1 MKQNFTRK
9 ERSTITYGILC
20 LVLLL
25 VVMQLWL
32 LSATMNAYL
41 GGDGSVIWPAALAST
56 VCFLFNARLLYF
68 VNRSSTSSNVSLS
81 SITLARKKIT
91 K

>member
-1 MKQNFTRK
+1 MKPHFTRK
-9 ERSTITYGILC
+9 QRGPIIYGILC

-41 GGDGSVIWPAALAST
+41 GGDESVIWPALLAST
-56 VCFLFNARLLYF
+56 ACFLFNARLLF
-68 VNRSSTSSNVSLS
+68 VVKAMNESGVRGH
-81 SITLARKKIT
+81 
-91 K
+91 

>member
-1 MKQNFTRK
+1 MKPHFTRK
-9 ERSTITYGILC
+9 QRSTIVYGILC
-20 LVLLL
+20 LVLFL

-41 GGDGSVIWPAALAST
+41 GGDESVIWPAALAST

-68 VNRSSTSSNVSLS
+68 VRTMQQP
-81 SITLARKKIT
+81 T
-91 K
+91 KRN

>member
-1 MKQNFTRK
+1 MKQPFTRNQ
-9 ERSTITYGILC
+9 RSTIVYGILC
-20 LVLLL
+20 LILLM

-41 GGDGSVIWPAALAST
+41 GGDESVIWPAALAST

-68 VNRSSTSSNVSLS
+68 
-81 SITLARKKIT
+81 ARAMKEPNNEDADRRQ
-91 K
+91 

>member
-1 MKQNFTRK
+1 MKQHFTRK
-9 ERSTITYGILC
+9 QRSPIIYGILC

-41 GGDGSVIWPAALAST
+41 GGDESVIWPAALASA
-56 VCFLFNARLLYF
+56 VCFLFNARLLY
-68 VNRSSTSSNVSLS
+68 VVRTMKEPKNEK
-81 SITLARKKIT
+81 A
-91 K
+91 

>member
-1 MKQNFTRK
+1 MKHHYTRNQ
-9 ERSTITYGILC
+9 RGTITYGILC

-41 GGDGSVIWPAALAST
+41 GGDESVIWPAALAST
-56 VCFLFNARLLYF
+56 VCFLFNARLLHY
-68 VNRSSTSSNVSLS
+68 LYW
-81 SITLARKKIT
+81 A
-91 K
+91 

>member
-1 MKQNFTRK
+1 MKQHFTRK
-9 ERSTITYGILC
+9 QHSTITYGILC

-41 GGDGSVIWPAALAST
+41 GGDESVIWPAAVASA
-56 VCFLFNARLLYF
+56 VCFLFNARLLHY
-68 VNRSSTSSNVSLS
+68 LS
-81 SITLARKKIT
+81 WA
-91 K
+91 

>member
-1 MKQNFTRK
+1 MKQPFTRK
-9 ERSTITYGILC
+9 QRGPIIIGILC

-41 GGDGSVIWPAALAST
+41 GGDQSVIWPAAFAST

-68 VNRSSTSSNVSLS
+68 VNRSSISSKVSRG
-81 SITLARKKIT
+81 SIHGDK
-91 K
+91 